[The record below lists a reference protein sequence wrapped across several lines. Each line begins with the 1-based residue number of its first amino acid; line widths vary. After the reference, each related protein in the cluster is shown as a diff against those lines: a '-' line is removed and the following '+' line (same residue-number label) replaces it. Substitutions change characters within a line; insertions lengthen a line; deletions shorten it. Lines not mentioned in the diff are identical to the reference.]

1 MMQLLS
7 PKVKE
12 IQEKYKDRRVPLR
25 VKGVLLGLYWG
36 YIGVLLGLDWGYVRV
51 MWGL

>member
-12 IQEKYKDRRVPLR
+12 IQEKYKAGHSPAYAAFSYTILAPGDHNLAP
-25 VKGVLLGLYWG
+25 
-36 YIGVLLGLDWGYVRV
+36 ITA
-51 MWGL
+51 

>member
-12 IQEKYKDRRVPLR
+12 IQEKYKAGHSLACTAFNHWPPAT
-25 VKGVLLGLYWG
+25 
-36 YIGVLLGLDWGYVRV
+36 
-51 MWGL
+51 MT